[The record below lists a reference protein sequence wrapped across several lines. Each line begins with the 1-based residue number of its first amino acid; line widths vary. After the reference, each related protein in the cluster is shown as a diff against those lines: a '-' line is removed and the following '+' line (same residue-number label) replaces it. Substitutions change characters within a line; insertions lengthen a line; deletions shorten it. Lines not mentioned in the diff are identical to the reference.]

1 MKFLMMTFISNQDI
15 FQKLLQIEKIMTE
28 QQAQID
34 DLAAQLAKAKTE
46 IIAKIDDLQAQI
58 DAGEPVDLT
67 ALKAAVQGIDDLNP
81 DAIEDPEEG

>member
-1 MKFLMMTFISNQDI
+1 MEFLMIKRISKKDI
-15 FQKLLQIEKIMTE
+15 YLKLLQIEKIMSE
-28 QQAQID
+28 QQEQID
-34 DLAAQLAKAKTE
+34 ALAAQLAKAKTE

-81 DAIEDPEEG
+81 DAIEESAEG